1 MYPEA
6 IVKKYLRTAVYAFLL
21 ASLLLYAGPAAE
33 AQERPTA
40 GGATPASPREVFPP
54 ADRVAEKKLSEYL
67 PILAGSPGDTPVY
80 IIDGDEPGGTV
91 FICAGTHGNEI
102 SGVIAAAIF
111 AERARLSKGR
121 LIVLP
126 RANLSAAGYPDPDKP
141 GPAAVRIPTSR
152 GERVFLYG
160 ARRTS
165 REDEGRPDPQ
175 AFVHPGSAVPQA
187 GEEARNLDRNYPGSA
202 DGGLTARVARAIMN
216 LIELEN
222 VDVAFDL
229 HESGPE
235 SKLAW
240 LVVANPKNVDT
251 AAMAVL
257 GLEEAGIRMAVDVS
271 AGEPRGLSHREWGDM
286 GKAMAFLT
294 ETPNPAQV
302 APPRSGDTVNDPVA
316 PLSRRVS
323 VQLATVAAII
333 EACNEALPEGSR
345 VILAGIPSPEDIEA
359 SGLGAFLE

>member
-1 MYPEA
+1 M
-6 IVKKYLRTAVYAFLL
+6 KKYVRTAVYAFLL
-21 ASLLLYAGPAAE
+21 ASLMLYAGPAAG
-33 AQERPTA
+33 AQGRQAA
-40 GGATPASPREVFPP
+40 GGGTPVFIREVFPP
-54 ADRVAEKKLSEYL
+54 AGRVTEKWLSEYL
-67 PILAGSPGDTPVY
+67 PALEGGPGDTPVY
-80 IIDGDEPGGTV
+80 FIEGSQPGGTV

-111 AERARLSKGR
+111 AEKARLSQGR

-141 GPAAVRIPTSR
+141 GPADVRFTTSR
-152 GERVFLYG
+152 GERVFMYG

-165 REDEGRPDPQ
+165 PEDEGRPDPKE
-175 AFVHPGSAVPQA
+175 FIHPGSAIPQA

-202 DGGLTARVARAIMN
+202 DGGLTSRVARAIMN
-216 LIELEN
+216 LLELEK

-240 LVVANPKNVDT
+240 LVVANPKNVDP

-257 GLEEAGIRMAVDVS
+257 NLDERGIRMAVDVS
-271 AGEPRGLSHREWGDM
+271 AGEPRGLSHREWGDLC
-286 GKAMAFLT
+286 KAMAFLT

-302 APPRSGDTVNDPVA
+302 LPPRKGDTVNDPA
-316 PLSRRVS
+316 MPLSRRVS
-323 VQLATVAAII
+323 VQLAAVVAII
-333 EACNEALPEGSR
+333 EACNEALPEDSR
-345 VILAGIPSPEDIEA
+345 VMLAGIPSPEEIAA
-359 SGLGAFLE
+359 SGLGSFLE